1 MAYYRCGG
9 GGVPKTLIYDGI
21 LPDAYTNVNI
31 TIPAGTK
38 ALALIVTSPDTGN
51 ILQGDVLIYDIHRQL
66 NQYSQ
71 DYSETND
78 ADKRLS
84 ININVSN
91 SLLRIGGSS
100 GITAVNVPVKLYA
113 VDVEPSDF

>member
-51 ILQGDVLIYDIHRQL
+51 ILEGDVLIYDIHRHL
-66 NQYSQ
+66 NQYTQ
-71 DYSETND
+71 DYCESND
-78 ADKRLS
+78 ADKRLG

-91 SLLRIGGSS
+91 SLLRIGSS
-100 GITAVNVPVKLYA
+100 NGITAVNVPVKLYA
-113 VDVEPSDF
+113 VDLSPTDF